1 MARDGA
7 EKIDA
12 YAVDAYLRES
22 FPFKHSIF
30 TKHQGIKYMQEASA
44 TASLENFNS
53 NYIEVRKW
61 SLIRNLVRSG
71 IDVTEYYD
79 PDETDLELVEY
90 RAERFKEDSIDEI
103 INFYRNKILGLNNL
117 FSSKQGRD
125 SVKAGSKEAE
135 AQKEAWKEAID
146 YGLSYASNYLNTVTY
161 GIRKKRF
168 TVMSAGTGTGKTRI
182 SIANICH
189 SFAPMYWDVNEEKW
203 MDNPNGTQNC
213 ALYIG
218 TEMELIEEIEPI
230 IWAYMAHVPEDHITM
245 NTYEDGEEERVD
257 EAIRILREKGNIYLE
272 YIPDYD
278 IATLEAVIEEHVST
292 HHVTSVF
299 FDYIHTTTDL
309 ISEYQGAAK
318 SKMSLREDQVLGNLS
333 SKLKELT
340 RKYNI
345 SIDTWTQVTGDFK
358 NESNRDQTIVRGAK
372 SIIDKCDVAAIVSRP
387 TVKELQKLEKIL
399 KSTSQFGKN
408 KPNVCMSVYK
418 NRGGKYNNVKIWL
431 DIDYSTMRIGDLFVT
446 DYEYEILPI
455 EQNYVHVTEDNK
467 VHVFTDKE
475 SARRFKYEAMN
486 EMADIADDSE
496 YYENPEELSE
506 EDRKRLSYHMSS
518 TATTGILDKMTDI
531 DEDDFDY

>member
-12 YAVDAYLRES
+12 YAVDDYLKES

-30 TKHQGIKYMQEASA
+30 TKHQGIKYIQDVSLV
-44 TASLENFNS
+44 ASLENFQT
-53 NYIEVRKW
+53 NYNEVRKW

-71 IDVTEYYD
+71 IDVSEYYD
-79 PDETDLELVEY
+79 PEETDLELIEY
-90 RAERFKEDSIDEI
+90 RAEKFKEDSVEDI

-117 FSSKQGRD
+117 FNSKVGRD

-189 SFAPMYWDVNEEKW
+189 SFAPMYWDVNEKMW
-203 MDNPNGTQNC
+203 VDNPNGTQNS

-230 IWAYMAHVPEDHITM
+230 IWAYMACVPEDHITM
-245 NTYEDGEEERVD
+245 NMYEDGEEERVD
-257 EAIRILREKGNIYLE
+257 EAIRILREKGSIYME
-272 YIPDYD
+272 YVPDYD
-278 IATLEAVIEEHVST
+278 ISTLEAIIEEHVST
-292 HHVTSVF
+292 HNVTSVF

-345 SIDTWTQVTGDFK
+345 SIDSWTQVTGDFK
-358 NESNRDQTIVRGAK
+358 DERNRDQTIVRGAK

-387 TVKELQKLEKIL
+387 TASEFKKLEKIL
-399 KSTSQFGKN
+399 RSSSQLGRN
-408 KPNVCMSVYK
+408 KPNICMSVYK

-431 DIDYSTMRIGDLFVT
+431 DIDYSTMRVSDLFVT
-446 DYEYEILPI
+446 DYECELLPI

-475 SARRFKYEAMN
+475 TARRFKNQAINDMS
-486 EMADIADDSE
+486 DIIDDSE
-496 YYENPEELSE
+496 FYKEEISV
-506 EDRKRLSYHMSS
+506 EDKKRLSYHMSS
-518 TATTGILDKMTDI
+518 TATTGILDSMTDI

>member
-12 YAVDAYLRES
+12 YAVDTYLKES

-30 TKHQGIKYMQEASA
+30 TKHQGIKYIQDASA
-44 TASLENFNS
+44 IASLENFNT

-61 SLIRNLVRSG
+61 SLIRNLIRSG

-79 PDETDLELVEY
+79 PNETDLELIEY
-90 RAERFKEDSIDEI
+90 RAEKFKEDSIDEI

-189 SFAPMYWDVNEEKW
+189 SFAPMYWDVKEQKW
-203 MDNPNGTQNC
+203 VDNPNGTQNC

-245 NTYEDGEEERVD
+245 NTYEEGEEERVD
-257 EAIRILREKGNIYLE
+257 EAIRILREKGSIYLE

-278 IATLEAVIEEHVST
+278 IATLESVIEEHVST
-292 HHVTSVF
+292 HNVTSVF

-387 TVKELQKLEKIL
+387 TAKELQKLEKIL
-399 KSTSQFGKN
+399 KTTSQFGKN
-408 KPNVCMSVYK
+408 RPNICMSVYK

-431 DIDYSTMRIGDLFVT
+431 DIDYSTMRVGDLFVT

-455 EQNYVHVTEDNK
+455 EQNYVHVTEDHK

-475 SARRFKYEAMN
+475 TARRFKYEAMN

-496 YYENPEELSE
+496 YYEDSEELSE
-506 EDRKRLSYHMSS
+506 EDKKRLSYHMSS

-531 DEDDFDY
+531 EEDDFDY

>member
-12 YAVDAYLRES
+12 YAVDAYLKES
-22 FPFKHSIF
+22 FPLKHSIF
-30 TKHQGIKYMQEASA
+30 TKHQGIKYIQDASA
-44 TASLENFNS
+44 MASLENFNS

-61 SLIRNLVRSG
+61 SLIRNLIRSG
-71 IDVTEYYD
+71 IDVSEYYD
-79 PDETDLELVEY
+79 PNETDLELIEY
-90 RAERFKEDSIDEI
+90 RAEKFKEDSIDEI

-168 TVMSAGTGTGKTRI
+168 TVMSAGTGVGKTRI

-189 SFAPMYWDVNEEKW
+189 SFAPMYWDVVEKKW
-203 MDNPNGTQNC
+203 VDNPNGTQNC

-272 YIPDYD
+272 YVPDYD

-318 SKMSLREDQVLGNLS
+318 SKMALREDQVLGNLS
-333 SKLKELT
+333 AKLKDLT

-372 SIIDKCDVAAIVSRP
+372 SIID
-387 TVKELQKLEKIL
+387 
-399 KSTSQFGKN
+399 
-408 KPNVCMSVYK
+408 
-418 NRGGKYNNVKIWL
+418 
-431 DIDYSTMRIGDLFVT
+431 
-446 DYEYEILPI
+446 
-455 EQNYVHVTEDNK
+455 
-467 VHVFTDKE
+467 
-475 SARRFKYEAMN
+475 
-486 EMADIADDSE
+486 
-496 YYENPEELSE
+496 
-506 EDRKRLSYHMSS
+506 
-518 TATTGILDKMTDI
+518 
-531 DEDDFDY
+531 

>member
-12 YAVDAYLRES
+12 YAVDAYLKEY
-22 FPFKHSIF
+22 SIF
-30 TKHQGIKYMQEASA
+30 TKHQGIKYMQDASA
-44 TASLENFNS
+44 MASLENFNS

-71 IDVTEYYD
+71 IDVSEYYD
-79 PDETDLELVEY
+79 PNETDMELVEY
-90 RAERFKEDSIDEI
+90 RAEKFKEDSIDEI
-103 INFYRNKILGLNNL
+103 INFYRSKILGLNNL

-189 SFAPMYWDVNEEKW
+189 SFAPMYWDVNEKKW
-203 MDNPNGTQNC
+203 VDNPNGTQNC

-245 NTYEDGEEERVD
+245 NTYEEGEEERVD
-257 EAIRILREKGNIYLE
+257 EAIRILREKGSIYLE

-278 IATLEAVIEEHVST
+278 ISTLEAVIEEHVST

-318 SKMSLREDQVLGNLS
+318 SKMALREDQVLGNLS
-333 SKLKELT
+333 AKLKELT

-387 TVKELQKLEKIL
+387 TANELKKLEKIL

-408 KPNVCMSVYK
+408 KPNICMSVYK

-431 DIDYSTMRIGDLFVT
+431 DIDYSTMRISDLFVT
-446 DYEYEILPI
+446 DYECEILPI
-455 EQNYVHVTEDNK
+455 EQNYVHVTEDHK

-475 SARRFKYEAMN
+475 TARRFKYEAMN
-486 EMADIADDSE
+486 EMADITDDSE
-496 YYENPEELSE
+496 FYERAEELSD
-506 EDRKRLSYHMSS
+506 EDKKRLSYHMSS